1 MRQNDKQVILPPQP
15 NPQVGLG
22 AATANATAPLL
33 LGEYMR
39 HAVSSPSSSS
49 PSTASLPTQHGSSLA
64 ILERDRTNHILLYNG
79 CFNPPHRG
87 HLAHLV
93 HAFRY
98 AGAGLHVVG
107 AAILVADD
115 LYLKWKLAGRHG
127 AQRLGLEQRMRLWTE
142 ELARTEVRRRGD
154 DGDAIIGEWCWVFS
168 ETLWPL
174 YVDRL
179 EHSFDRDG
187 VDVEFV
193 RLAGGDKV
201 TVEWVEHGVWGCDS
215 MITTD
220 VSRPVDFYSNN
231 AGEFSL
237 PRPLRGHSGWETVVG
252 NRQGNPTRE
261 GRDNTVDRNNTVP
274 SSSISSPQQGRIIL
288 TTSQYSRDV
297 WTCSHQGNGCTI
309 YFIPSSHV
317 ERIDPDLS
325 STKIREIM
333 ADSDNLDVNQLEE
346 KLRGMALS
354 PGLLAQYIKET
365 KIVKGVQ
372 VTGKVRNRG

>member
-1 MRQNDKQVILPPQP
+1 MEQNGKQVILPP
-15 NPQVGLG
+15 NPQVGRG

-39 HAVSSPSSSS
+39 HAVSSSPSSSS
-49 PSTASLPTQHGSSLA
+49 PSTASPPTQHGSSPA
-64 ILERDRTNHILLYNG
+64 ILKRDRTNHILLYNG

-93 HAFRY
+93 HAFRH

-107 AAILVADD
+107 AAILVADEP
-115 LYLKWKLAGRHG
+115 YLKWKLAGRRG
-127 AQRLGLEQRMRLWTE
+127 AQRLGLEQRVRLWTE
-142 ELARTEVRRRGD
+142 ELARTEVRRRRDDD
-154 DGDAIIGEWCWVFS
+154 DGDAIIGEWCWVLS

-174 YVDRL
+174 YVDML
-179 EHSFDRDG
+179 EHLFDRDR

-201 TVEWVEHGVWGCDS
+201 SVEWVEHGAWGCDS

-231 AGEFSL
+231 LGELSL
-237 PRPLRGHSGWETVVG
+237 PRPLRGHSGWEMVIG
-252 NRQGNPTRE
+252 NRQGNPTRD
-261 GRDNTVDRNNTVP
+261 GRDNTVNKNNTVP
-274 SSSISSPQQGRIIL
+274 SSLSSSPQQGRIIP

-297 WTCSHQGNGCTI
+297 WTCSHQLNGRTI
-309 YFIPSSHV
+309 YFIPSSHD

-325 STKIREIM
+325 STKLREIM
-333 ADSDNLDVNQLEE
+333 AGSDNLDVNQLEE
-346 KLRGMALS
+346 KLHGMALS
-354 PGLLAQYIKET
+354 PGLLAQYIKE
-365 KIVKGVQ
+365 VK
-372 VTGKVRNRG
+372 